1 MGNNKSSS
9 STTSPQTTT
18 TTTTNNNIV
27 SSSSTLSPNN
37 NSQITQLGRLEFI
50 EDKYGTQT
58 IGEIIE
64 IDNTLQQNNTL
75 QQQESADSVIGN
87 VREMAGGRSH
97 ALVISGNKLYALG
110 WNNYNQLGFPSLT
123 KYVTRLK
130 EIPLDTFNTQNTQKK
145 ITKINHVACGW
156 FHSIVIVNDNQIYCA
171 GHSYFNQTF
180 GVSQCDSFKR
190 STQFDHYLIPIDNM
204 SQNDYNNLV
213 DNNVYNDD
221 NYKKITH
228 LSCTTFSS
236 SFVVNGWQIFSC
248 GEMTIVTN
256 TVTVP
261 MVSTLQNGLQNT
273 LQKNTTTLQQASGCE
288 IFKEN
293 KIKYFKHTDKGIVI
307 LTNKGKLFIANN
319 ANGFHLVKENIVNFT
334 AGHLYDKFYFTKDD
348 NQPIIYTSD
357 FSFSENE
364 KIMAGEKIIEKYG
377 KKNLQI
383 HCGYYNFFIIENFTK
398 LYQVTG
404 NSLTLL
410 LDLQKNT
417 LQNTLQDYFI
427 KGMVTCSDCN
437 YVICCKVGET
447 KCLEYFWKNLVK
459 NEKGDIDFI
468 F

>member
-1 MGNNKSSS
+1 MGNKSSS
-9 STTSPQTTT
+9 SSQSLSTTLSTTISSP
-18 TTTTNNNIV
+18 TNNN
-27 SSSSTLSPNN
+27 NN
-37 NSQITQLGRLEFI
+37 NSSSNYLNNNMLINNNNLNNNLNNTSYNNNNLNNHYNNNKTTKLFSFGQNDKAQLGRLEFI

-64 IDNTLQQNNTL
+64 IDNTLQQNNNTL

-110 WNNYNQLGFPSLT
+110 WNNYNQLGFPSHT

-130 EIPLDTFNTQNTQKK
+130 EIPLDTFNTQNTQNTQKK

-204 SQNDYNNLV
+204 SQNDYNHLVDNHLV
-213 DNNVYNDD
+213 DNNVYYNDD
-221 NYKKITH
+221 FYKKITH

-248 GEMTIVTN
+248 GEMSIVTN
-256 TVTVP
+256 TVTIP
-261 MVSTLQNGLQNT
+261 MVSTLQNSLQNS
-273 LQKNTTTLQQASGCE
+273 LQNNTTTTLQQASGCE

-334 AGHLYDKFYFTKDD
+334 A
-348 NQPIIYTSD
+348 
-357 FSFSENE
+357 
-364 KIMAGEKIIEKYG
+364 
-377 KKNLQI
+377 
-383 HCGYYNFFIIENFTK
+383 
-398 LYQVTG
+398 VTF
-404 NSLTLL
+404 N
-410 LDLQKNT
+410 
-417 LQNTLQDYFI
+417 
-427 KGMVTCSDCN
+427 V
-437 YVICCKVGET
+437 
-447 KCLEYFWKNLVK
+447 
-459 NEKGDIDFI
+459 
-468 F
+468 